1 MYLKIQVRATS
12 GERPSVRISDDS
24 VERRIADADN
34 VPPSD
39 LLNLA
44 GVIDNLL
51 PLDDEQRNSQG
62 DGPVARHVRAE
73 LLKTM
78 REASREASTL
88 VENSAE
94 KLRLSRD
101 IASAVGA

>member
-1 MYLKIQVRATS
+1 MYLKIQMRATS

-24 VERRIADADN
+24 RIADADD
-34 VPPSD
+34 VLPSD

-44 GVIDNLL
+44 GVIDDLVLL
-51 PLDDEQRNSQG
+51 DGGQRDSQG

-78 REASREASTL
+78 REASLEASTL
-88 VENSAE
+88 VEKSAE